1 MSEGLNPDLQEGD
14 EVVCYHMDG
23 ELNIPP
29 GTKGTVVKV
38 QKDPIIPDAM
48 MYKVQW
54 ENGQTLPLLSDAD
67 TWKKVKK
74 EIKEE
79 KNGDPLLNL
88 FKQNRDVFKNFDL
101 EFFRDYFLKL
111 RDSGIVNMFGAYP
124 LVYAGRD
131 HIERYYGE
139 GREDDEAFQELLEV
153 ADLSRDKLVQGILK
167 YLENKNEDLSLEEI
181 DMDEINRLAK
191 VFAKDLFQIYVHTF

>member
-167 YLENKNEDLSLEEI
+167 YLETKNEDLSLEEI